1 MANIL
6 SRFGDIISA
15 NINALLDKAEDPAKM
30 IDQYLRKASEDLAE
44 VKENTAAVM
53 AEEKRCKRMLDECEA
68 EVARY
73 ADLAKKALTAG
84 NEDDARAFIAKK
96 QKLEE
101 NLVVLKKNHDAAHTN
116 AEKMRQM
123 HDKLVN
129 DINDLKQRRNNIKAT
144 MAVAETQKQVNRATE
159 AYSGA
164 SGSIAG
170 FERMEE
176 KAQRMLDEI
185 MAAAELSEKPAD
197 SAEELAE
204 KYEKGNSASVDD
216 ELNRLKAEMG
226 L

>member
-1 MANIL
+1 
-6 SRFGDIISA
+6 
-15 NINALLDKAEDPAKM
+15 
-30 IDQYLRKASEDLAE
+30 
-44 VKENTAAVM
+44 
-53 AEEKRCKRMLDECEA
+53 
-68 EVARY
+68 
-73 ADLAKKALTAG
+73 
-84 NEDDARAFIAKK
+84 
-96 QKLEE
+96 
-101 NLVVLKKNHDAAHTN
+101 
-116 AEKMRQM
+116 MRQM

-176 KAQRMLDEI
+176 KAQRMLDES